1 MFQGKYK
8 MIKNRIKFFFIFLFF
23 ILLFSFSLLTFY
35 IFNNIEKN
43 LKLYKIKFEEGLNLI
58 EKNEF
63 NKALL
68 LFESLYKSGYKTES
82 ILMNCIY
89 LYNST
94 NRINDLYVF
103 IRKSIIE
110 QGFDLN
116 YKKYL
121 TEFLSDDYGWFF
133 KIYFFDYL
141 NRSFI
146 IITLTISFILLVII
160 NFTIKKKNNMRFFRL
175 LFILINFCIICL
187 FFIKISYYFHRNDAI
202 SISQSD
208 IYNFP
213 TQDSEILFSIKD
225 YINLKILK
233 EFEDFAL
240 IKLDNGKTGWILKK
254 NIIKVFNDK

>member
-1 MFQGKYK
+1 
-8 MIKNRIKFFFIFLFF
+8 MIKNKTIIFFIFLFF
-23 ILLFSFSLLTFY
+23 VLLFFLSLLIIYSFY
-35 IFNNIEKN
+35 IIEKN
-43 LKLYKIKFEEGLNLI
+43 VKVYKIKFEEGLSLI
-58 EKNEF
+58 DKKEF

-68 LFESLYKSGYKTES
+68 IFESLYKSGYRTES
-82 ILMNCIY
+82 VLMNCIY

-121 TEFLSDDYGWFF
+121 TEFLSNDYGWFF

-146 IITLTISFILLVII
+146 IIILIISFILLVII
-160 NFTIKKKNNMRFFRL
+160 NFATKKKKNLRFFSL

-213 TQDSEILFSIKD
+213 TQDSEVLFSIKD
-225 YINLKILK
+225 YINLKIMK

-240 IKLDNGKTGWILKK
+240 IKLDNGKTGWIPKK